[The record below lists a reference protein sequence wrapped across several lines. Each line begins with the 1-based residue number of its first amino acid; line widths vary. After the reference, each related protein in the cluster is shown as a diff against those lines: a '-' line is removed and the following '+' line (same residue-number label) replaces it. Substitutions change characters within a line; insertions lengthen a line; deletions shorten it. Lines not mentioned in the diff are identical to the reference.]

1 MAPGSRFSNSVL
13 HFGVYKLVGTGLDI
27 LITCKSG
34 VYGVSGYLL
43 TPRRSSSLLVL
54 LKKKTVKA

>member
-1 MAPGSRFSNSVL
+1 MASGSRFPNLVF

-34 VYGVSGYLL
+34 FYGVSGYLL
-43 TPRRSSSLLVL
+43 TPRRSSSLHCVV
-54 LKKKTVKA
+54 KKGNS